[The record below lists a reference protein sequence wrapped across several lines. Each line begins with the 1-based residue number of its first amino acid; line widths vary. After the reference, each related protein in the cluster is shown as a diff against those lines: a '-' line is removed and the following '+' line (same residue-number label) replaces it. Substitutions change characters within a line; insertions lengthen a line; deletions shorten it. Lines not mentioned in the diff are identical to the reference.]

1 MCDGTWHMVV
11 SMDNALQCY
20 GAQGWR
26 LGLSRMGPQLGPV
39 VGGNQ

>member
-1 MCDGTWHMVV
+1 MVV
-11 SMDNALQCY
+11 SMDNALQCFRTSY
-20 GAQGWR
+20 SAQGWR